1 MPCGYFW
8 RTFLSFIGN
17 TTESLFKEGEKIV
30 DYQPLV
36 EKSCPTNLEHIT
48 LDPNKKC
55 KDRFYVTEN
64 STLVLRDPQE
74 PYQAVYRAEDFC
86 IEINGHAKNKDEH
99 LARICIDNRE
109 KKLRM
114 K

>member
-1 MPCGYFW
+1 MS
-8 RTFLSFIGN
+8 LIGN
-17 TTESLFKEGEKIV
+17 TTESLFEEGDKMV

-48 LDPNKKC
+48 LDPNKRC

-64 STLVLRDPQE
+64 SSLVLRHPQDS
-74 PYQAVYRAEDFC
+74 YLAVYRSEDFC
-86 IEINGHAKNKDEH
+86 IEINGYAKNKDEH
-99 LARICIDNRE
+99 LARICIDNTE

>member
-1 MPCGYFW
+1 M
-8 RTFLSFIGN
+8 SFIGN

-30 DYQPLV
+30 DYQPDV
-36 EKSCPTNLEHIT
+36 EKSCPTNLERIT
-48 LDPNKKC
+48 LDPNKRC

-64 STLVLRDPQE
+64 STLVLRNPKDS
-74 PYQAVYRAEDFC
+74 YLAVYRSEDFC
-86 IEINGHAKNKDEH
+86 IEINGYAKNKDDH
-99 LARICIDNRE
+99 LARICIDNAE

>member
-1 MPCGYFW
+1 MS
-8 RTFLSFIGN
+8 LIGN
-17 TTESLFKEGEKIV
+17 TTESLFEEGDKMV

-36 EKSCPTNLEHIT
+36 EKSCPTNLQHIT
-48 LDPNKKC
+48 LDPNKRC

-64 STLVLRDPQE
+64 SSLVLRHPQDSYLE
-74 PYQAVYRAEDFC
+74 VYRSEDFC
-86 IEINGHAKNKDEH
+86 IEINGYTKNKGEH
-99 LARICIDNRE
+99 LARICIDNTE

>member
-1 MPCGYFW
+1 MDISLTIC
-8 RTFLSFIGN
+8 LSLVGN
-17 TTESLFKEGEKIV
+17 TTESLLKEGDKIV

-64 STLVLRDPQE
+64 STLVLRHPQE
-74 PYQAVYRAEDFC
+74 PYEAVYGSEEFC
-86 IEINGHAKNKDEH
+86 IKINGYAKNKDQH
-99 LARICIDNRE
+99 LATICIDNTER
-109 KKLRM
+109 KLRM